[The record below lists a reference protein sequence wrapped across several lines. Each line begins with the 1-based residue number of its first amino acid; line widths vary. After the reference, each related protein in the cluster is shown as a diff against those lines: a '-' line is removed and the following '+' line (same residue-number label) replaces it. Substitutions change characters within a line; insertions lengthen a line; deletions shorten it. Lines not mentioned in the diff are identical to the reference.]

1 MSDMLSD
8 LYPNAMYLPVNRFN
22 ALIRT
27 GESCRKTLL
36 AQNPRFPCMQNHWQ
50 MCLPKSISAVPQKEL
65 FWSSPTLSLLALSCG
80 SSPLLNR
87 ISCLPS
93 RYIREFATHATNGP
107 CNLTLLT
114 PGRHP
119 AELLHSHEHYRP
131 GSSGKLP
138 YQSIP
143 QVIILLGPAH
153 CLFMQEAS
161 VAATKIDQRHIAS
174 LLACARKC
182 H

>member
-27 GESCRKTLL
+27 GESCPKTLL

-87 ISCLPS
+87 ISLSPVPLHKRVRHSCYEWTVQLNAFDAWPAS
-93 RYIREFATHATNGP
+93 RGITSLSRTLSSGLFWETPLSIHPTSNNSLGP
-107 CNLTLLT
+107 CALFVHA
-114 PGRHP
+114 GGF
-119 AELLHSHEHYRP
+119 
-131 GSSGKLP
+131 GSGN
-138 YQSIP
+138 
-143 QVIILLGPAH
+143 
-153 CLFMQEAS
+153 E
-161 VAATKIDQRHIAS
+161 D
-174 LLACARKC
+174 
-182 H
+182 